1 MGIWGV
7 LGWSGTPSLGVR
19 ATWGEAGW
27 GGGVDLPAQNE
38 MVLGHRLRELVSVT
52 NHA

>member
-19 ATWGEAGW
+19 ATWGEEGW
-27 GGGVDLPAQNE
+27 GRADLPAQNE
-38 MVLGHRLRELVSVT
+38 MVLGHRLREPVSVT
-52 NHA
+52 NRA